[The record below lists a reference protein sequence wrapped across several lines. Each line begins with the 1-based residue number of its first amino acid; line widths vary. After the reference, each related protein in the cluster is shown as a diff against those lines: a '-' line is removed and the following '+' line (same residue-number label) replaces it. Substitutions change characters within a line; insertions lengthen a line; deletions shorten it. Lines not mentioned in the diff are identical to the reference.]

1 MIKGAGNIEDHRG
14 GGRPGTHLLPEFK
27 LFSVVSVVKV

>member
-1 MIKGAGNIEDHRG
+1 MIKGAGNMRITEG